1 MLEPIQRAFLTEVLD
16 VQFAPPEVVQPQPL
30 VQPAVT
36 IPVEEVAPEVV
47 LSETTTKACTAIATS
62 GEKANYEGAEELN
75 AKLLDAVK
83 KCPALAEHFGA
94 ILGAPK
100 SATVVF
106 STTAKDAFY
115 SKTGDRDK
123 GIPDNVIILPSTGKT
138 PLDLLDGLIFETCNA
153 EIQQSYDD
161 LNKDLFARIRTPTEE
176 KPPLTLLDY
185 GKQKAEIES
194 KAVLKDAQ
202 LLFAASDGGVEI
214 AYQGQRNLLAML
226 KVCKERGGGT
236 LADFDAT
243 LEDPVALAKALEDNK
258 EELGKFLKDA
268 NDDED
273 IRKDIL
279 SAMASSPHNRNS
291 GEGDKNSLNSDDLYA
306 YELLETMTAPQI
318 VTMIIFEINKISKL
332 PTNVEKALR
341 PLIQRRIGLYD
352 VVKGDA
358 VDRSARNAVVM
369 EIIADLKAEI
379 PALADADFTSF
390 GFSEDMAKMARLRKE
405 NCKGANS
412 GAFDEGAQK
421 ELQIKLEITAALQA

>member
-1 MLEPIQRAFLTEVLD
+1 MD
-16 VQFAPPEVVQPQPL
+16 KPL
-30 VQPAVT
+30 VIIIGAGPAG
-36 IPVEEVAPEVV
+36 
-47 LSETTTKACTAIATS
+47 LTAALELLRDGRMRPLVIEAT
-62 GEKANYEGAEELN
+62 
-75 AKLLDAVK
+75 DAVGGISRTVEYK
-83 KCPALAEHFGA
+83 GNRMDIGGHRFFS
-94 ILGAPK
+94 K
-100 SATVVF
+100 SDWVM
-106 STTAKDAFY
+106 DWW
-115 SKTGDRDK
+115 RE
-123 GIPDNVIILPSTGKT
+123 ILP
-138 PLDLLDGLIFETCNA
+138 
-153 EIQQSYDD
+153 
-161 LNKDLFARIRTPTEE
+161 
-176 KPPLTLLDY
+176 
-185 GKQKAEIES
+185 
-194 KAVLKDAQ
+194 V
-202 LLFAASDGGVEI
+202 AADSAAVEI